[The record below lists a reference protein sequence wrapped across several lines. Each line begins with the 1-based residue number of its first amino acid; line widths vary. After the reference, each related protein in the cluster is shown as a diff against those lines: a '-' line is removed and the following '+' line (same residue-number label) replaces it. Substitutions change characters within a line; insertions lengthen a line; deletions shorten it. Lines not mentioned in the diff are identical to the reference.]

1 VAAWVSTGIEE
12 QPLDDCDKEAR
23 VNRLVLGVLV
33 LEKAPA
39 APETAQLL
47 DCFTRIL
54 RLHETFDLV

>member
-1 VAAWVSTGIEE
+1 
-12 QPLDDCDKEAR
+12 
-23 VNRLVLGVLV
+23 VNKLVLGVLV

-54 RLHETFDLV
+54 RLHEAFDLV